1 MHKSVLGCFA
11 LILLCNVPVA
21 AKSEDEIAD
30 EKQYIASM
38 ANPSDMVITTT
49 QTVDGYRI
57 KEYKGVVRG
66 VIVRQPTIG
75 QGLSAGIERIAGG
88 KISAYTAMCERTRQQ
103 AFELCVQR
111 ARALGANALVGLSY
125 DSSAFNHGTN
135 VESEV
140 ICYGTAVLLEK
151 TGGQ

>member
-1 MHKSVLGCFA
+1 MHRFVLTCCA
-11 LILLCNVPVA
+11 LLFLCSTPSL
-21 AKSEDEIAD
+21 AKSEDEAAE

-38 ANPSDMVITTT
+38 ANPNDMVITTT
-49 QTVDGYRI
+49 QTVDGFRI

-75 QGLSAGIERIAGG
+75 QGLSAGLERIAGG
-88 KISAYTAMCERTRQQ
+88 KISAYTTMCERTRQQ

-111 ARALGANALVGLSY
+111 ARALGANALIGLRY
-125 DSSAFNHGTN
+125 DSSAFNHGDN

-140 ICYGTAVLLEK
+140 ICYGTAVVLEK
-151 TGGQ
+151 ANGQ